1 MADSRLHSR
10 GFGIDFLLSPFVIDV
25 SLSLA
30 LSHSLPLNR
39 FAFQCLVVLT
49 IRSRHMKVESET
61 SDPDVSSVKIDRPN
75 FDYVVNTIITT
86 GFRLVSE
93 QN

>member
-1 MADSRLHSR
+1 
-10 GFGIDFLLSPFVIDV
+10 
-25 SLSLA
+25 
-30 LSHSLPLNR
+30 
-39 FAFQCLVVLT
+39 
-49 IRSRHMKVESET
+49 MKVESET